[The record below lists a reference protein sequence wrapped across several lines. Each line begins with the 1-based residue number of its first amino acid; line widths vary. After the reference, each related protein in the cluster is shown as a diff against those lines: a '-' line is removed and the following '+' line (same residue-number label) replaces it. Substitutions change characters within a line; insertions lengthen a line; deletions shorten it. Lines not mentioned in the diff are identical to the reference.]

1 MPVEAVDGSTIRV
14 YDSTNYKLNL
24 SAHVQASSML
34 RTAMAQDYI
43 VFQLER
49 MQLQTGGV
57 D

>member
-24 SAHVQASSML
+24 LVQVQASSTP
-34 RTAMAQDYI
+34 RTAMAKEYI
-43 VFQLER
+43 VFQPER
-49 MQLQTGGV
+49 MQLQKGGM